1 MYTVCSPIFDT
12 GGRRARR
19 GARSAARAS
28 TAARPELPQRVLWP
42 SEPAVATQL
51 PRCGHSVT
59 AHVATRNGCCR
70 FRIQFCPTWALDWLR
85 RCRQPSSLA
94 HPHRLDA
101 LLSQRS
107 SAHCSSPRSTA
118 TSGASLVIRGMLAGL
133 EMAAQACLCGAAW
146 AAGRTLHHHSP
157 SVCPAALCLSLS
169 ARMLPQAL
177 HCEVLENC
185 QELLC
190 P

>member
-1 MYTVCSPIFDT
+1 VLGAEVI
-12 GGRRARR
+12 RRRQGVSRAAPACPLAL
-19 GARSAARAS
+19 GTSRSY
-28 TAARPELPQRVLWP
+28 TAAPLRPQCNGSRGDPKRLLPISNPVLP
-42 SEPAVATQL
+42 NLGTGLAAEVQ
-51 PRCGHSVT
+51 
-59 AHVATRNGCCR
+59 
-70 FRIQFCPTWALDWLR
+70 
-85 RCRQPSSLA
+85 QPSSLA